1 MDLGGS
7 WVDLGWILLDL
18 GGSWVDLGWISVV
31 NVYVCTSYIHI
42 YAYIYIYIYFLQC
55 MNFVHFVSRVL
66 VRLGTSPI
74 RLVL

>member
-1 MDLGGS
+1 MAAEQ
-7 WVDLGWILLDL
+7 VTNNAI
-18 GGSWVDLGWISVV
+18 
-31 NVYVCTSYIHI
+31 YI
-42 YAYIYIYIYFLQC
+42 YIYIYIYFLQC

>member
-1 MDLGGS
+1 MAAEQ
-7 WVDLGWILLDL
+7 VTNNAI
-18 GGSWVDLGWISVV
+18 
-31 NVYVCTSYIHI
+31 
-42 YAYIYIYIYFLQC
+42 YIYIYIYFLQC